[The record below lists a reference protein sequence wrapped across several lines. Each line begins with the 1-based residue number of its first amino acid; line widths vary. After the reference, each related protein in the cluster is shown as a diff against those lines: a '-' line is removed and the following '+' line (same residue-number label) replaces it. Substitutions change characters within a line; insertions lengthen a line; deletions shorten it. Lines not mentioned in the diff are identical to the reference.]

1 MAQPPAWTEQPG
13 SWQVDVATHIGGR
26 PRQEDRYCL
35 RPFISVGANCADA
48 AFFGVW
54 DGTVDA
60 HASEYV
66 HTRCADHHVRT
77 PGFARYQ
84 AQVQGQASGSG
95 QAKEQGTQE
104 ALAESLAAAVR
115 EGYAAT
121 DAE

>member
-1 MAQPPAWTEQPG
+1 MAQPPAWTQQPG
-13 SWQVDVATHIGGR
+13 RWQVDVSTHIGGR
-26 PRQEDRYCL
+26 PRQEDRFCV
-35 RPFISVGANCADA
+35 RPSIPVGPGCGPA

-66 HTRCADHHVRT
+66 HTRCADHHVQT

-84 AQVQGQASGSG
+84 AQAVEAAAASTSSG
-95 QAKEQGTQE
+95 GAALQE
-104 ALAESLAAAVR
+104 ALAASLAAAVR

>member
-1 MAQPPAWTEQPG
+1 
-13 SWQVDVATHIGGR
+13 
-26 PRQEDRYCL
+26 
-35 RPFISVGANCADA
+35 
-48 AFFGVW
+48 VW

-66 HTRCADHHVRT
+66 HTRCADHHVQT

-84 AQVQGQASGSG
+84 AQAVEAAAASTSSG
-95 QAKEQGTQE
+95 AASQE
-104 ALAESLAAAVR
+104 ALAASLAAAVR